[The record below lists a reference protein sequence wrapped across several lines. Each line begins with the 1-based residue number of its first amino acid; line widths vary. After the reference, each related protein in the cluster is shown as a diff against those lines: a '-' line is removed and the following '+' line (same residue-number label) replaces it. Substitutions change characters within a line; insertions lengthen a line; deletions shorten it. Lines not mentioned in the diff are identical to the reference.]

1 MLLLSTIGAYCMLDA
16 NLIQPQVCDTFE
28 RLIVREMNFCQ
39 LYVLLN
45 VPVQKENIASKMA
58 RNYLANNSSDFDENT
73 SN

>member
-1 MLLLSTIGAYCMLDA
+1 MLLLSTIGVYCMLDA
-16 NLIQPQVCDTFE
+16 NLIQPQVSDIFE